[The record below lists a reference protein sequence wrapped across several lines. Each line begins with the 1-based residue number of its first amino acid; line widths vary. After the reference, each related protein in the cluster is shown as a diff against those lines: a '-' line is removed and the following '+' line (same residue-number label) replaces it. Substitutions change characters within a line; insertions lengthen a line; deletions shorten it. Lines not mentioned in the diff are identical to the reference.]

1 MNITITPAAEKFIR
15 RMIRFGG
22 GETHGFR
29 LQVSPGGCSGLN
41 AEFSVENAP
50 FEGDKIVEWNGLK
63 LFLPAESR
71 ILLEGATMDFADT
84 PTQTG
89 LVFHQPNGS
98 ACGCSSSN
106 SGAGSGI
113 GAAAIATVDIGSIT
127 RKH

>member
-29 LQVSPGGCSGLN
+29 LLVSPGGCSGLN
-41 AEFSVENAP
+41 AEFSVESAP
-50 FEGDKIVEWNGLK
+50 FAGDAVLDCNGVK

-71 ILLEGATMDFADT
+71 LLLEGATMDFADT

-89 LVFHQPNGS
+89 LLFHQSNGA
-98 ACGCSSSN
+98 ACGCGSS
-106 SGAGSGI
+106 AGSASLPGVS
-113 GAAAIATVDIGSIT
+113 TVEIGSIT